1 MRAFPAEFSDLLNAK
16 GRRWMAEHPFGSRPS
31 AANGFFE
38 LIDGI
43 MDPATARSC
52 VRLLDANL
60 RPLLRHFVDK
70 IPRGSIRGMTRNY
83 SESLPKTMSM
93 KTCMLFSRRFR
104 EYAPAEAI
112 GLVSMLRSE
121 SLRQF
126 AEAST
131 GLRLERAAP
140 QVILYETGDYVG
152 PHNDHHPQ
160 NDEVKNGFVDLHI
173 MFGNDAVEHQWL
185 VYERERHL
193 KEIRNVNLKG
203 GVAVYRLPFWHYTTP
218 LAARPGR
225 EEQARRWLLLAS
237 FTIARRA
244 VRSSRSA

>member
-1 MRAFPAEFSDLLNAK
+1 
-16 GRRWMAEHPFGSRPS
+16 MANHPPGSRP
-31 AANGFFE
+31 AARNGFFE
-38 LIDGI
+38 LVDGI

-60 RPLLRHFVDK
+60 YPVLQPFVDK
-70 IPRGSIRGMTRNY
+70 IPRGSISGMTRNY

-93 KTCMLFSRRFR
+93 KTCILFSRRFR
-104 EYAPAEAI
+104 AYEPAEAI

-131 GLRLERAAP
+131 GLPLERAAP
-140 QVILYETGDYVG
+140 QVILYEAGDYVG

-160 NDEVKNGFVDLHI
+160 NDRVKNGFVDLHI

-193 KEIRNVNLKG
+193 KEICNVNLKG

-225 EEQARRWLLLAS
+225 EKQARRWLLLAS
-237 FTIARRA
+237 FTIARRIA
-244 VRSSRSA
+244 RPVHIS